1 MAAVL
6 VFYVISC
13 LYQYYSDNTPPT
25 MTGPSVLEITVGM
38 NASYTFTVVDDDS
51 FTVGLVNTPAG
62 SQILPSGQTYT
73 FQWTVSDIDDV
84 IPLTFYARDSLDATT
99 ILSPTVEVCACQN
112 NGECT
117 SDGAV
122 TMDNVATLNCLCS
135 QGTLGIKI
143 FCSHSILCHA
153 CIVCNMYRMEWK
165 VLRGRCQW
173 MCLH

>member
-13 LYQYYSDNTPPT
+13 LYPYYSDNTPPT
-25 MTGPSVLEITVGM
+25 MTGPSVLVITIGM
-38 NASYTFTVVDDDS
+38 DASYTFTVVDDNS
-51 FTVGLVNTPAG
+51 FTVGLVNMPAG
-62 SQILPSGQTYT
+62 SQILESGQMYT

-84 IPLTFYARDSLDATT
+84 IPLTFYARDSMDATT

-122 TMDNVATLNCLCS
+122 TIDNVATLNCLCS
-135 QGTLGIKI
+135 QGTQN
-143 FCSHSILCHA
+143 ILQSLHFKRN
-153 CIVCNMYRMEWK
+153 IVS
-165 VLRGRCQW
+165 
-173 MCLH
+173 CLYCV